1 MMATQDGHLSASL
14 VNIALKVLLK
24 YALTSYSRLLYISSS
39 EQVTLY
45 HYTDKKGVEGIK
57 KDNIIMVSTDT
68 ATDAAFG
75 EGKSVVCRLLK

>member
-14 VNIALKVLLK
+14 VNIALKLLLK

-57 KDNIIMVSTDT
+57 KDNIIMASTDT

-75 EGKSVVCRLLK
+75 KGKSVVCRLLK